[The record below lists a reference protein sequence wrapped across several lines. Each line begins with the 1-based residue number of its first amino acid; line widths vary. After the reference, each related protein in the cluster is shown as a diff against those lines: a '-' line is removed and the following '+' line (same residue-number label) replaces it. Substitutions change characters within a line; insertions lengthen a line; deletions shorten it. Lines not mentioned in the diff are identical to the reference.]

1 MAELKLGDKVV
12 ANIDDLRKYYDCSQI
27 FYCVNDGTLQK
38 WLNDSGYSK
47 EAEAIELLYKQNG
60 EYLSISDINIAIKLY
75 QILHS
80 TDKIPLMID
89 DKIIADIKGLRENYS
104 CGNILE
110 YFKSGNLALWLE
122 QNGYGDELKA
132 IQLLPKDLTDLAI
145 DRNLYK
151 ILHNLNEIPFLV
163 GGNNIANI
171 DDLRKYYGFID
182 IFEYFKSGELAQ
194 WLEKNGYSDETNAI
208 KSLSKD
214 LNVGQIHLKLYEIL
228 NGADKTPPFLKEY
241 FEAFGKWTQKQDEL
255 TILLDK
261 ALPLYESLEKNNFI
275 ESEVEKKE
283 RKSLDSEISEVEYI
297 ERELY
302 GDCESLL
309 DKLQQNEGSVSEV
322 WNSVKLNFKL
332 IALSLATSAENT
344 MKRSQMTTIG
354 AKMLSKQIEGLSKEK
369 RNMPLKV
376 LLKKAKIH
384 SPR

>member
-1 MAELKLGDKVV
+1 MIV
-12 ANIDDLRKYYDCSQI
+12 AKY
-27 FYCVNDGTLQK
+27 FNCVNDGTLQK

-132 IQLLPKDLTDLAI
+132 IQLLPKDLTDLSI

-332 IALSLATSAENT
+332 IALSLATSAENK
-344 MKRSQMTTIG
+344 MKMSQMTTIV
-354 AKMLSKQIEGLSKEK
+354 AKMISKQIEGLSKEK
-369 RNMPLKV
+369 LNTPLPV
-376 LLKKAKIH
+376 LSLFKKNKK
-384 SPR
+384 S